1 MTRYNYLV
9 LPAEQ
14 VKTIFAAAAMGPGLP
29 DSYLSEDEVSKA
41 LAIAIDSGFRWVRTD
56 GDSAIFEQKK
66 GEV

>member
-14 VKTIFAAAAMGPGLP
+14 VKTIFAAAAMGSALP

-41 LAIAIDSGFRWVRTD
+41 LSIAIDSGFRWVRTD
-56 GDSAIFEQKK
+56 GDSAIFEQVK
-66 GEV
+66 GNL

>member
-1 MTRYNYLV
+1 MSRYNYLV

-14 VKTIFAAAAMGPGLP
+14 VKTIFAAAAMGSALP

-56 GDSAIFEQKK
+56 GDSAIFEQVK
-66 GEV
+66 GNL

>member
-1 MTRYNYLV
+1 MTRFNYLV

-29 DSYLSEDEVSKA
+29 DSYLSEDEVSRA

-56 GDSAIFEQKK
+56 GNSAIFEQKK